1 LNKKIERIAL
11 GAFLVGTFIYQVGY
25 GITTEQ
31 ADNVGFS
38 AVKADG
44 LNAVYDEADTC
55 DLSTLA
61 LTQHCNTGYDAGWKV
76 ICAIGVAKFGA
87 ADGNLRNDRKRTT
100 T

>member
-1 LNKKIERIAL
+1 MDKKIERIAIIAL
-11 GAFLVGTFIYQVGY
+11 SAFLVGMFIYQVGY

-31 ADNVGFS
+31 AYNIGFS

-44 LNAVYDEADTC
+44 LNAVYDGADTC

-76 ICAIGVAKFGA
+76 TCAIGVAKFGA
-87 ADGNLRNDRKRTT
+87 ADGHC
-100 T
+100 